1 MEVKLTITIP
11 MSAKRAKRQSASER
25 EEHFLNWL
33 QSPDPAGFLYLLN
46 SYKDDAIRSAE
57 NGHKVT
63 NKIVRLTI

>member
-11 MSAKRAKRQSASER
+11 MSAKRAESQSVSAR
-25 EEHFLNWL
+25 EEYFLNWL
-33 QSPDPAGFLYLLN
+33 QSPDSAGFLYLLN